1 MFRKP
6 KEEKHVYGTLRIFL
20 RCRTVHTRV
29 RRAAV
34 PVGGHCPPHAARDSS
49 DLSDMNLPG
58 LDFRGHGLI
67 PWGHLRP
74 AYFTEQ
80 GASRRRLCASRHRS
94 AGPVVRKGHGPFV
107 CSSVDEHWVLPLSGS
122 LSNNR
127 NSDNGE

>member
-29 RRAAV
+29 RKAAV
-34 PVGGHCPPHAARDSS
+34 PVGGHCSPHAARDSS

-80 GASRRRLCASRHRS
+80 GASRRRLCRS
-94 AGPVVRKGHGPFV
+94 IGQQDPSCGRATVP
-107 CSSVDEHWVLPLSGS
+107 SSVCRSMNTGS
-122 LSNNR
+122 SHFLAL
-127 NSDNGE
+127 